1 MSGLDGPVIV
11 AHWIGRGR
19 SNRLMMLVIAAA
31 SFQAPQGVQLNNDV
45 TKKEETIKQLLLD

>member
-45 TKKEETIKQLLLD
+45 TKKEETIKQLLFD